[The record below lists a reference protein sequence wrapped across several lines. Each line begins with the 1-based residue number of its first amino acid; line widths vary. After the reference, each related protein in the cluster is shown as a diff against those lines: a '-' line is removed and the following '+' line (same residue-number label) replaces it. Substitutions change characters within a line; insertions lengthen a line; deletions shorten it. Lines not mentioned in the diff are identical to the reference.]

1 MALEGTHAM
10 TNLLASTRPRRHRGL
25 SMVELLVGVAIG
37 LVVAAAAAKLLAGH
51 IHESRKLLLEAR
63 LMQDLRTTT
72 DLVTRDLRRAGHWG
86 AAASGVWAAGASG
99 VLANPYAAL
108 AADTAASDVVTFQ
121 FSRDSVENHQIDSN
135 ERFGFRLRHGAIDM
149 KLGAAP
155 WQALTDSTTLTITA
169 FSITPTVQ
177 NISLAGYCARACTG
191 SSCPQQQVR
200 SLAVRISGRALN
212 DASVAR
218 SLHSD
223 VRLRNDTLTG
233 ACPT

>member
-1 MALEGTHAM
+1 
-10 TNLLASTRPRRHRGL
+10 
-25 SMVELLVGVAIG
+25 MVELLVGVAIG
-37 LVVAAAAAKLLAGH
+37 LVVTAAAANLLAGH

-72 DLVTRDLRRAGHWG
+72 DLVTRDLRRAGYWG

-108 AADTAASDVVTFQ
+108 AADTAASDAAMFR
-121 FSRDSVENHQIDSN
+121 FSRDSIENNNVDSN
-135 ERFGFRLRHGAIDM
+135 ERFGFRLRNGSIEM
-149 KLGAAP
+149 QLGAAP
-155 WQALTDSTTLTITA
+155 WQALTDGATLTITT
-169 FSITPTVQ
+169 FSITPTLQ
-177 NISLAGYCARACTG
+177 DISLAAYCARACVG

-200 SLAVRISGRALN
+200 SLAVRLTGRARS
-212 DASVAR
+212 DASVTR

-223 VRLRNDTLTG
+223 VRLRNDSFTG

>member
-1 MALEGTHAM
+1 MK
-10 TNLLASTRPRRHRGL
+10 TRLTLTPLRRQRGL
-25 SMVELLVGVAIG
+25 SMVELMIGVAIG

-51 IHESRKLLLEAR
+51 IFESRKLLLEAR
-63 LMQDLRTTT
+63 LMQDLRTAT

-108 AADTAASDVVTFQ
+108 AADTAASDAVSFQ
-121 FSRDSVENHQIDSN
+121 FSRDSIENHTVDSN
-135 ERFGFRLRHGAIDM
+135 ERFGFRLRNGAIDM

-155 WQALTDSTTLTITA
+155 WQALTDAGSLTVTA
-169 FSITPTVQ
+169 FDIAPTVQ
-177 NISLAGYCARACTG
+177 RISLAGYCARACTG
-191 SSCPQQQVR
+191 STCPEQQVR
-200 SLAVRISGRALN
+200 SLAVHISAQAVN
-212 DASVAR
+212 DASVTR
-218 SLHSD
+218 SLHSA

>member
-1 MALEGTHAM
+1 
-10 TNLLASTRPRRHRGL
+10 
-25 SMVELLVGVAIG
+25 MVELLVGVAIG

-72 DLVTRDLRRAGHWG
+72 DLVTRDLRRAGYWG

-108 AADTAASDVVTFQ
+108 AVGAAASDAVAFR
-121 FSRDSVENHQIDSN
+121 FSRDSVENHTVDSN
-135 ERFGFRLRHGAIDM
+135 EGFGFRLRNGTIEM
-149 KLGAAP
+149 QLGAAP
-155 WQALTDSTTLTITA
+155 WQALTDVTTLTVTA
-169 FSITPTVQ
+169 FSITPTLQ
-177 NISLAGYCARACTG
+177 NISLAGYCARTCTG

-200 SLAVRISGRALN
+200 SLAVRVSGRALN
-212 DASVAR
+212 DVGVTR

-233 ACPT
+233 ACPV